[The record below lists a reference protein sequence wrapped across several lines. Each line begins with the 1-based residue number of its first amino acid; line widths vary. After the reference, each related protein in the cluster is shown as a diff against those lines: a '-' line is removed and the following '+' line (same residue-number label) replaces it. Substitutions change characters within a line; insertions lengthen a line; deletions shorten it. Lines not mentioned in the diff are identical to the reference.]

1 MWNLVNISVHF
12 RIVRCFLETR
22 KHCRINTI
30 IKYYLKVWCS
40 RIWHRMILWYLFKTD
55 LAICFQRRCSEQGLK
70 CIITSLAKTRG
81 SDDPRLILL
90 VSLCMAQMWCNWLY
104 HRYVVWNRW
113 YMAPIVSHVRQ
124 QAHPRSFACFS
135 IWYVRCL
142 ASLLLRANSIRLLF
156 IRIMMMIKHILIA

>member
-12 RIVRCFLETR
+12 RIVRCQPETR
-22 KHCRINTI
+22 KHRRINTM

-70 CIITSLAKTRG
+70 CIITSLAKPRG
-81 SDDPRLILL
+81 RNDPRLILL
-90 VSLCMAQMWCNWLY
+90 VSLCMAKMWCNWLY

-124 QAHPRSFACFS
+124 HAQRTAHTLVRSPVSQSNTSVVWLPSCCALIQFDC
-135 IWYVRCL
+135 CL
-142 ASLLLRANSIRLLF
+142 YESWWW
-156 IRIMMMIKHILIA
+156 